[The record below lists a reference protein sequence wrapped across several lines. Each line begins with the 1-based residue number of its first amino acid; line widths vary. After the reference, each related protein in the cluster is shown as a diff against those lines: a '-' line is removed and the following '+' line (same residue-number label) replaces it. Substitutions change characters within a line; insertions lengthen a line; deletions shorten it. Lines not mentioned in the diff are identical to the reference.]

1 MLETVFNVLRMLV
14 VGLMPKRNANP
25 EERHRWSV
33 RVGFVLFWTAC
44 GLVAVTALEWGSL
57 AWLVG
62 NAGFARADQLAALA
76 QAQKADIA
84 TLVAQRTA
92 DKEQDKHDRISTLDS
107 RIVDLRIRHCQ
118 APTPEGRQLYW
129 TKIAQRMDEY
139 TQLTQ
144 RNYALPDC
152 KDL

>member
-1 MLETVFNVLRMLV
+1 MFEAIFKLLGMLV
-14 VGLMPKRNANP
+14 VGLRPKRNANP
-25 EERHRWSV
+25 EERHRWGVRISV
-33 RVGFVLFWTAC
+33 VLFWTTI

-62 NAGFARADQLAALA
+62 NAGFARADALASLA
-76 QAQKADIA
+76 QAQKADVA

-92 DKEQDKHDRISTLDS
+92 DREQDRHDRIQTLDS

-139 TQLTQ
+139 TQLTG
-144 RNYALPDC
+144 RGYPLPDC